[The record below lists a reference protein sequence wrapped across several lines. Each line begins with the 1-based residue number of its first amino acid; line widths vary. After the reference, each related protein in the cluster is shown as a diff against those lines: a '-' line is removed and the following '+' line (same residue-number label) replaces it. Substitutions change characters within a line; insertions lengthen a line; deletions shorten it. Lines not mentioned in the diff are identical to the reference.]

1 VSKPLLSTATGDA
14 LSPLEVARMALDM
27 SGGLGAEVE
36 AYVER
41 GRTVTI
47 KTFGGEVESV
57 TVAEPSGL
65 GVRAIHQGRTGYAFT
80 SDLSKEG
87 VRRALCRANDNLKA
101 ADADEYSLLAGR
113 EQDGYPIVPDLWR
126 PGISGM
132 SLDRKTALA
141 LAAESAALAVSE
153 VDTVEESVYSDEEAQ
168 VAIVST
174 AGVEAESTQSFC
186 FVYVQAHA
194 GRDRERQSGLG
205 FSAAREPDALDAE
218 AAGRDAGEK
227 ARALLGARPCP
238 TGLYTV
244 VFDREV
250 VAALLG
256 SVARALSADAAQKG
270 RSVFAAKL
278 GEVVASP
285 LLHLTDDGLAAEGM
299 ATRPFDGEGV
309 AQRSTSLIENG
320 VLRSFLHS
328 SYTARKAGMAER
340 STGNAVRGSYR
351 TLPGV
356 GATNLVVLPGE
367 GALEALL
374 SRVSQG
380 LYVDSLAGLHSGVNA
395 ISGEIS
401 VGATGRMISG
411 GSLGAPVREVT
422 VATDF
427 ISLLKGV
434 RDVGGDARWTPL
446 YGSAY
451 APSLVVEGITVSG
464 A

>member
-1 VSKPLLSTATGDA
+1 MALA
-14 LSPLEVARMALDM
+14 LSNGSDAQ
-27 SGGLGAEVE
+27 VE

-65 GVRAIHQGRTGYAFT
+65 GVRAIREGRTGYAFT
-80 SDLSKEG
+80 SDLSEEG
-87 VRRALCRANDNLKA
+87 VRRALYRATDNLKA
-101 ADADEYSLLAGR
+101 ADTDEYSLLPGR
-113 EQDGYPIVPDLWR
+113 ERAGYPVLSGLWR
-126 PGISGM
+126 PGISEM
-132 SLDRKTALA
+132 PLDRKTELA
-141 LAAESAALAVSE
+141 LAAESAALAVAE
-153 VDTVEESVYSDEEAQ
+153 VETVEESVYSDEEVH
-168 VAIVST
+168 VAIAST
-174 AGVEAESTQSFC
+174 AGVEAESAQSFC

-205 FSAAREPDALDAE
+205 FSAAREPDGLDAE

-227 ARALLGARPCP
+227 AQALLGARPCP

-250 VAALLG
+250 VAALLA
-256 SVARALSADAAQKG
+256 SVARALSADAVQKK

-278 GEVVASP
+278 GETMASS
-285 LLHLTDDGLAAEGM
+285 LLNLTDDGLAAEGM

-309 AQRSTSLIENG
+309 AQRTTSLIEDG

-328 SYTARKAGMAER
+328 SYTARKAGSGSR
-340 STGNAVRGSYR
+340 STGNAARGSYR

-356 GATNLVVLPGE
+356 GATNLVVRPGE
-367 GALEALL
+367 GTLEALL
-374 SRVSQG
+374 SRVGEG
-380 LYVDSLAGLHSGVNA
+380 LYIDSLAGLHSGVNA

-411 GSLGAPVREVT
+411 GALAAPVREVT

-427 ISLLKGV
+427 VSLLKGV
-434 RDVGGDARWTPL
+434 RDLGGDARWTPL

-451 APSLVVEGITVSG
+451 APSLSVEGITVSG

>member
-1 VSKPLLSTATGDA
+1 VSKSVHSAAGGGGR
-14 LSPLEVARMALDM
+14 SPLEVARMALAL

-41 GRTVTI
+41 GRTVSI

-65 GVRAIHQGRTGYAFT
+65 GVRAIRQGRTGYAFT
-80 SDLSKEG
+80 SDLSEEG
-87 VRRALCRANDNLKA
+87 VRRALHRAADNLKA
-101 ADADEYSLLAGR
+101 ADPDEFSLLPGR
-113 EQDGYPIVPDLWR
+113 EHDGYPVLPDLWR
-126 PGISGM
+126 PGISST

-141 LAAESAALAVSE
+141 LAAESAALAVGE
-153 VDTVEESVYSDEEAQ
+153 VETVEESVYSDEEAH
-168 VAIVST
+168 VAIASS
-174 AGVEAESTQSFC
+174 AGVEAESAQSFC

-205 FSAAREPDALDAE
+205 FSAAREPDGLDAE

-256 SVARALSADAAQKG
+256 SVARALSADAVQKG

-278 GEVVASP
+278 GQSVASP
-285 LLHLTDDGLAAEGM
+285 LLHLTDDGLAREGM

-309 AQRSTSLIENG
+309 AQRETVLIDDG
-320 VLRSFLHS
+320 ALRSFLHS
-328 SYTARKAGMAER
+328 SYTARKAGSGLW

-356 GATNLVVLPGE
+356 GATNLVVRPGE
-367 GALEALL
+367 GTLEALL
-374 SRVSQG
+374 SRVGQG

-401 VGATGRMISG
+401 VGATGRMISAG
-411 GSLGAPVREVT
+411 TLGAPVREVT

-434 RDVGGDARWTPL
+434 RDLGGDARWTPM
-446 YGSAY
+446 YGSVY
-451 APSLVVEGITVSG
+451 APSLAVAGITVSG

>member
-1 VSKPLLSTATGDA
+1 MSKPVHSAAGGEA
-14 LSPLEVARMALDM
+14 RSPLEVARMALAL

-41 GRTVTI
+41 GRTVSI

-57 TVAEPSGL
+57 TVAKPSGL
-65 GVRAIHQGRTGYAFT
+65 GVRAIREGRTGYAFT
-80 SDLSKEG
+80 SDLSEEG
-87 VRRALCRANDNLKA
+87 VRRALYRVTDNLKA
-101 ADADEYSLLAGR
+101 ADRDEFSALPGR
-113 EQDGYPIVPDLWR
+113 EEDGYPELPDLWR
-126 PGISGM
+126 PGIS
-132 SLDRKTALA
+132 STPLDRKTALA
-141 LAAESAALAVSE
+141 LAAEAAALAVGE
-153 VDTVEESVYSDEEAQ
+153 VQTVEESVYSDEEAH
-168 VAIVST
+168 VAIASS
-174 AGVEAESTQSFC
+174 AGVEAESAQSFC

-205 FSAAREPDALDAE
+205 FSAAREPDGLDAQ

-256 SVARALSADAAQKG
+256 SVTRALSADAVQKG
-270 RSVFAAKL
+270 RSVFASKL
-278 GEVVASP
+278 GELIASP
-285 LLHLTDDGLAAEGM
+285 LLHLSDDGLATEGM

-309 AQRSTSLIENG
+309 AQRATGLIEDG
-320 VLRSFLHS
+320 ALRSFLHS
-328 SYTARKAGMAER
+328 SYTAGKAGGGSR

-351 TLPGV
+351 MLPGV
-356 GATNLVVLPGE
+356 GATNLIVRPGE
-367 GALEALL
+367 GTLAALI
-374 SRVSQG
+374 SRVVEG

-401 VGATGRMISG
+401 VGATGRIISG

-434 RDVGGDARWTPL
+434 CDVGGDARWTPL
-446 YGSAY
+446 YGSVY
-451 APSLVVEGITVSG
+451 APSLAVEGITVSG